1 MCFWQGVGKN
11 KLLNSWK
18 ERNIAKDKRLLKA
31 FLAVPRELFIN
42 SPDVEDAYED
52 KPRPIGEG
60 QTISQPTTVMLMT
73 EALEVKPGQ
82 KILEIGA
89 GSGWQAGILGKM
101 AGRKGKVVSAEII
114 PSLAKTASENLKK
127 AKIKNVRV
135 VLRDGSKGF
144 SEEAPFDRILVTA
157 ACPEI
162 PQPLIG
168 QLKVGGILVAPVGK
182 LGAVQTMVKLRKK
195 KHGVEREELGEYLFV
210 PMRGEWGFA

>member
-1 MCFWQGVGKN
+1 MK
-11 KLLNSWK
+11 SWK
-18 ERNIAKDKRLLKA
+18 DRNIVQGKRLLKA

-42 SPDVEDAYED
+42 DSDGADAYED
-52 KPRPIGEG
+52 KPKPIGEG

-82 KILEIGA
+82 KVLEIGA

-101 AGRKGKVVSAEII
+101 AGRTGKVISAEII
-114 PSLAKTASENLKK
+114 PSLAEAARENLKK
-127 AKIKNVRV
+127 AKIKNVLV
-135 VLRDGSKGF
+135 VLGDGSKGF
-144 SEEAPFDRILVTA
+144 SEEAPFDRIMVTA

-168 QLKVGGILVAPVGK
+168 QLNVGGILVAPVGK
-182 LGAVQTMVKLRKK
+182 LGAAQTMEKLRKT
-195 KHGVEREELGEYLFV
+195 KHGVKREELGEYLFV